1 MYYICMNQANQTI
14 NISLPKTM
22 MEDIKEL
29 IAAGHF
35 ATVSET
41 LRAGVNK
48 VKVELLPKYYKEVAV
63 GPRALARLKRAKA
76 DIRAGKAIRVKSFVD
91 LLS

>member
-1 MYYICMNQANQTI
+1 MNQANQTI

-35 ATVSET
+35 STVSET
-41 LRAGVNK
+41 IRAGVNK
-48 VKVELLPKYYKEVAV
+48 IKVEFLPKYYKEVTL
-63 GPRALARLKRAKA
+63 GP
-76 DIRAGKAIRVKSFVD
+76 KAIARMKKSMKEYEEGKYIEVKSFQD
-91 LLS
+91 LI

>member
-1 MYYICMNQANQTI
+1 MYDICMNQTNQTI

-41 LRAGVNK
+41 IRAGINK
-48 VKVELLPKYYKEVAV
+48 VKVEFLPKYYKEVNV
-63 GPRALARLKRAKA
+63 GPKTIARMKRSMKEY
-76 DIRAGKAIRVKSFVD
+76 DEGKYIEVKTFQD
-91 LLS
+91 LI

>member
-1 MYYICMNQANQTI
+1 MNQANQTI
-14 NISLPKTM
+14 NISLPKSM
-22 MEDIKEL
+22 MLDIKEL

-41 LRAGVNK
+41 IRAGINK
-48 VKVELLPKYYKEVAV
+48 VKVEMLPKYYKEVTV
-63 GPRALARLKRAKA
+63 GPRALAQLKRAEAQIK
-76 DIRAGKAIRVKSFVD
+76 AGKAIRVKSFVD

>member
-1 MYYICMNQANQTI
+1 MCMNQANQTI

-41 LRAGVNK
+41 IRAGVNK
-48 VKVELLPKYYKEVAV
+48 IKVEFLPKYYKEVTV
-63 GPRALARLKRAKA
+63 GPKALARLKRADA
-76 DIRAGKAIRVKSFVD
+76 EIRAGKTIPVKSFVD